1 MNTSTIFKAAH
12 ALTKATIQTGDS
24 YSATFAICLKA
35 VYAENKAF
43 EIIEALQIEVVSGA
57 DTKKLTLNYDDNG
70 VFILSKDGTKKAYVS
85 YLDKKEIKLR
95 NATFSFELTGN
106 AINDFAAAFINCYS
120 SDKKRKLKI
129 IKAGAEFETWNSDKD
144 GALFSVYSNH
154 EYVRT
159 CYTYA

>member
-12 ALTKATIQTGDS
+12 ALTKEAIQTGDS

-35 VYAENKAF
+35 IYAERKAF
-43 EIIEALQIEVVSGA
+43 KIVEALQIEVVSGT
-57 DTKKLTLNYDDNG
+57 DTKKLILNYDDSG

-85 YLDKKEIKLR
+85 YLDKKELKLR
-95 NATFSFELTGN
+95 NATFGFELTGN
-106 AINDFAAAFINCYS
+106 TINDFAAAFINCYS

-129 IKAGAEFETWNSDKD
+129 IKADAEFEDWGSDKD
-144 GALFSVYSNH
+144 GALFSVYSNN
-154 EYVRT
+154 EYIRT

>member
-1 MNTSTIFKAAH
+1 MNTSTIFKKAH
-12 ALTKATIQTGDS
+12 ALTKATVKAGDS

-35 VYAENKAF
+35 IYAESKAF
-43 EIIEALQIEVVSGA
+43 EIIETLQIEVVSGA

-85 YLDKKEIKLR
+85 YLDGKTLVLR
-95 NATFSFELTGN
+95 NATFNFELTSS
-106 AINDFAAAFINCYS
+106 ATNDFAAAFVNCYS

-144 GALFSVYSNH
+144 GALFSVYSNN